1 MKFPRPLIYI
11 PKIFSKRSLTARET
25 NTPKPTPFSQK
36 KKKKKK
42 KVSKIWVGVVG
53 HPNKKCRPGQGR
65 SDHPGGLFYVERF
78 DGVP

>member
-42 KVSKIWVGVVG
+42 NRQIIFNSPILHLDKKKKKKNKSIKSKYL
-53 HPNKKCRPGQGR
+53 NSKK
-65 SDHPGGLFYVERF
+65 
-78 DGVP
+78 

>member
-42 KVSKIWVGVVG
+42 
-53 HPNKKCRPGQGR
+53 REL
-65 SDHPGGLFYVERF
+65 LFTSAFLLVA
-78 DGVP
+78 